1 MFNEIPLVNAI
12 YGLVLTVF
20 IFINKN
26 NLGKNKYVRF
36 SLATVVLIYTIN
48 CFAEFYISK
57 NENLEYNIL
66 IFFAIISFHLIGFFL
81 YLSILGITSKIDKI
95 KPHIN
100 ILIVLT
106 ITRIIFYFLIEDL
119 SAEVMKNGEII
130 DNNSSSYY
138 TYLVLVT
145 IDELLINIL
154 NLIFTIK
161 AYIRV
166 KKTPLIINLNKKNKI
181 YYKWMYIVISI
192 NIILFTLM
200 FINSIILIF
209 YKIHIDSII
218 NLEAILYSLFF
229 ISLTFSIMYFPVF
242 AISGDYN
249 DLLEKDKI
257 KYKNS
262 NLEDSNKLFK
272 DIDNIVQKD
281 ELYLNPELK
290 MNTIAKKLNKSI
302 PYISQAI
309 NENTG
314 KSFPDYINTFRIE
327 QAKNKL
333 LTIDTPD
340 TIYAIA
346 IDVGFNNKATFY
358 NAFKKQTNMT
368 PTQYRKKYLK
378 TEKG

>member
-1 MFNEIPLVNAI
+1 MFNEISLVNAI

-20 IFINKN
+20 IFVNKN

-66 IFFAIISFHLIGFFL
+66 IFFAIITFHLIGFFL

-119 SAEVMKNGEII
+119 SAEVVKNGEII

-272 DIDNIVQKD
+272 NIDNFVQKD

>member
-1 MFNEIPLVNAI
+1 MFNEISLVNAI

-20 IFINKN
+20 IFVNKN

-66 IFFAIISFHLIGFFL
+66 IFFAIITFHIIGFFL

-119 SAEVMKNGEII
+119 SAEVVKNGEII

-272 DIDNIVQKD
+272 NIDNIVQKD